1 MVKAA
6 TKVDLYPRVYL
17 DDVNFGWL
25 LEQAGINGLKGWFH
39 FKIFTWKSNAWTKF
53 FKDFYLDDE
62 TCVPLGARIFGR
74 YVITPNAAIEK
85 PCMIPS
91 VPVIHPFKNLGLLDQ
106 AFKGLL
112 YFAKTPCELPGPKEP
127 DLPPQQQ
134 NVGERENFAR
144 VYPKGLESDQE
155 QSTSW
160 NFESGW
166 SRSLDF

>member
-1 MVKAA
+1 MAFRTSRNK
-6 TKVDLYPRVYL
+6 
-17 DDVNFGWL
+17 WL
-25 LEQAGINGLKGWFH
+25 ERLVSLKKTSLENRTLQQNI
-39 FKIFTWKSNAWTKF
+39 I
-53 FKDFYLDDE
+53 KDFYLDDE

-91 VPVIHPFKNLGLLDQ
+91 VPVIHPFKNPGLLDQ

-134 NVGERENFAR
+134 NVGERENFVR

-155 QSTSW
+155 QSTS
-160 NFESGW
+160 
-166 SRSLDF
+166 